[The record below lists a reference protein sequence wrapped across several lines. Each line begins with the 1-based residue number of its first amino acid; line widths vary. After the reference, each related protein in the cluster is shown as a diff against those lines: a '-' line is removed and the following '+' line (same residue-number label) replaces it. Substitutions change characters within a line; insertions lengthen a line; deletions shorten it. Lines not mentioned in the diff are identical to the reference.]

1 MITGQRKTLF
11 LGEGK
16 LRFFHVHFSVFIL
29 SVISWNETAGW
40 LNSPLFGGTIQCFIV
55 SFHGSQGM
63 PGQKWPPLTGD
74 CELASSLPDSEEGGK
89 WQSRIL
95 PREQRWLDVRGW
107 FLVDWN
113 QVLLIVLRKIGN
125 WNFFPL
131 WMYFILTGDR
141 VSCSSLDHPGVY
153 TFGGWR
159 AGTESYPGST
169 ELLIII
175 FMDELWLSSMNYC
188 NSWKRVLI
196 YGLLFLDWQTEWMSL
211 TIPMISFANF
221 DKCLLIWSFYHFI
234 LDILPGTWVFNWSG
248 VLGTIGAPSHWYR
261 GVYNSPWIEPV

>member
-1 MITGQRKTLF
+1 M
-11 LGEGK
+11 
-16 LRFFHVHFSVFIL
+16 FHCVFP
-29 SVISWNETAGW
+29 W
-40 LNSPLFGGTIQCFIV
+40 LTRNAWSEMT
-55 SFHGSQGM
+55 SFN
-63 PGQKWPPLTGD
+63 
-74 CELASSLPDSEEGGK
+74 
-89 WQSRIL
+89 
-95 PREQRWLDVRGW
+95 RWLWVSLVIARLWRRRQVTEQDSAAGAAMTWRQRLV
-107 FLVDWN
+107 LVDWN

-221 DKCLLIWSFYHFI
+221 DECLLIWSFYHFI

>member
-40 LNSPLFGGTIQCFIV
+40 LNSPLFGRTIQCFIV

-95 PREQRWLDVRGW
+95 TREQRWLEVRDW
-107 FLVDWN
+107 FIRRLKSGTTGLSWFITICIWHAVSCLKVELSWGKLEIGISFPFWIV
-113 QVLLIVLRKIGN
+113 VLI
-125 WNFFPL
+125 
-131 WMYFILTGDR
+131 YFILTGDR
-141 VSCSSLDHPGVY
+141 V
-153 TFGGWR
+153 
-159 AGTESYPGST
+159 
-169 ELLIII
+169 
-175 FMDELWLSSMNYC
+175 
-188 NSWKRVLI
+188 
-196 YGLLFLDWQTEWMSL
+196 
-211 TIPMISFANF
+211 
-221 DKCLLIWSFYHFI
+221 
-234 LDILPGTWVFNWSG
+234 
-248 VLGTIGAPSHWYR
+248 
-261 GVYNSPWIEPV
+261 